1 MTCID
6 DKRMCYDRS
15 RGVTCND
22 YVRKDVLR
30 QIKGRSR
37 GCDMY

>member
-30 QIKGRSR
+30 QIKGR
-37 GCDMY
+37 